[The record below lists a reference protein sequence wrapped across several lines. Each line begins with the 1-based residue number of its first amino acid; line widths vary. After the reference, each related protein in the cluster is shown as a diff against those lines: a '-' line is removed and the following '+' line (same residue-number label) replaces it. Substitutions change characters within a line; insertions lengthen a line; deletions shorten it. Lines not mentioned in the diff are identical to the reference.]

1 MSERLSTILNGLN
14 HKAAL
19 KQEVYDITVKCFSE
33 LRSCVAD
40 IQDELAP
47 KILPENAS
55 VEVIMS
61 DYGDFE
67 FHLKFSGDTIVFIM
81 HTNVFTF
88 PPTHPSRRTD
98 YIRSNPNL
106 GYFGMIQIYNFL
118 SDSIKYNR
126 LSDEGYQLARIFIN
140 QEGNFFVE
148 GKRKLGFIFNDVSKN
163 KLTRKHMQTII
174 EQCMIFCL
182 DFDLYVPPV
191 GSYERITVQQKNYF
205 NNPSGIATGKRLGFQ
220 VVDHSKHKR

>member
-67 FHLKFSGDTIVFIM
+67 FHLKSLLYALNWYGQQALKFVA
-81 HTNVFTF
+81 
-88 PPTHPSRRTD
+88 PLQWRRG
-98 YIRSNPNL
+98 L
-106 GYFGMIQIYNFL
+106 
-118 SDSIKYNR
+118 
-126 LSDEGYQLARIFIN
+126 
-140 QEGNFFVE
+140 
-148 GKRKLGFIFNDVSKN
+148 
-163 KLTRKHMQTII
+163 
-174 EQCMIFCL
+174 
-182 DFDLYVPPV
+182 
-191 GSYERITVQQKNYF
+191 
-205 NNPSGIATGKRLGFQ
+205 
-220 VVDHSKHKR
+220 